1 MPIGLYGK
9 VPTKRD
15 FIAISASREFLLAWE
30 PWMQGGV
37 SASTMRLGD
46 GWKPAFLR
54 APIWRFWLGAGI
66 CGETVVGA
74 FMPSLDGIGR
84 YFPLTLFARA
94 ERDAPIPPPEIEPL
108 EPWFE
113 RVEACLL
120 STLDER
126 TTFEAI
132 LEGLQGLGMPS
143 TESRSSTMASAQ
155 FLQDGTAVVDAA
167 ENGFVA
173 AFRSA
178 RIAAHAQAYANAS
191 FWWTAGGEGFS
202 PMTLSRRLMPNP
214 FVFIGM
220 ITGEFAKQD

>member
-54 APIWRFWLGAGI
+54 APIWRFWLGADI
-66 CGETVVGA
+66 CGETVAGA
-74 FMPSLDGIGR
+74 FMPSLDGVGR

-94 ERDAPIPPPEIEPL
+94 ERDTPIPPPELDPMEG
-108 EPWFE
+108 WFE
-113 RVEACLL
+113 RVETCLL
-120 STLDER
+120 STLDEG
-126 TTFEAI
+126 TSFGAT
-132 LEGLQGLGMPS
+132 LGGLQTLGMPS
-143 TESRSSTMASAQ
+143 SESAPSESGNGR
-155 FLQDGTAVVDAA
+155 FLADGTVVFDAA
-167 ENGFVA
+167 EGGFAA

-178 RIAAHAQAYANAS
+178 RMAAHAKAYASSS

-202 PMTLSRRLMPNP
+202 PTTLSQRLMPNP

-220 ITGEFAKQD
+220 ITGEFSQQD

>member
-15 FIAISASREFLLAWE
+15 FIAIAASREFLLAWE

-54 APIWRFWLGAGI
+54 APIWRFWLGADI
-66 CGETVVGA
+66 CGETVTGA

-94 ERDAPIPPPEIEPL
+94 ERDNPIPPPEL
-108 EPWFE
+108 ESHEAWFE

-120 STLDER
+120 STLDEG
-126 TTFEAI
+126 TTFETTLA
-132 LEGLQGLGMPS
+132 ELQALGMPS
-143 TESRSSTMASAQ
+143 SEGLSSATASGQ
-155 FLQDGTAVVDAA
+155 CLQDGTFVVDAA
-167 ENGFVA
+167 EGGFAA

-178 RIAAHAQAYANAS
+178 RMASHAKAYASSS

-202 PMTLSRRLMPNP
+202 PTTLSQRLMPNP

-220 ITGEFAKQD
+220 ITGEFAQQD